1 MQDSDGFMWFGT
13 NDGLNR
19 FDGKHFKVYKHNPN
33 DSTSIGHN
41 FIHCIQ
47 EDSKNRMLVG
57 TRNGLYL
64 YNKKL
69 DNFICINLSKSKKQ
83 DININDITEDS
94 YGNIWIASHGN
105 GLYKLNQDF
114 PLHLKSCLKYP

>member
-1 MQDSDGFMWFGT
+1 MQRTLILLPIFLLIIMACYGSNFRNYQVDDGLSHNSVWYVMQDSDGFMWFGT

-47 EDSKNRMLVG
+47 EDSK
-57 TRNGLYL
+57 
-64 YNKKL
+64 
-69 DNFICINLSKSKKQ
+69 IEC
-83 DININDITEDS
+83 
-94 YGNIWIASHGN
+94 W
-105 GLYKLNQDF
+105 
-114 PLHLKSCLKYP
+114 